1 MSSCVYNRVMR
12 ILSDGLKSAKT
23 ADEEIAIWEVMC
35 SLANAYPALHRKATN
50 ESRLGFNSSC
60 LQCMPQ

>member
-1 MSSCVYNRVMR
+1 MSSCVYNRIMR

-50 ESRLGFNSSC
+50 E
-60 LQCMPQ
+60 